1 MITLTPKRQLGV
13 RVRSDVADELK
24 RIAAAREMS
33 VNELTEQIIVGHL
46 AAIARGET
54 MNLDEF
60 TVRVQELVAEHTAR
74 TSATAKEMLDKV
86 VSRVI
91 RNIDALK
98 AMIDSHVRTCHPKL
112 YDDYVKHVQDIMRQM
127 GLIAPKP
134 PLQ

>member
-13 RVRSDVADELK
+13 RVRSDVADELR

-46 AAIARGET
+46 TAIARGET

-60 TVRVQELVAEHTAR
+60 TAKVDELIAEHTA
-74 TSATAKEMLDKV
+74 KVQGIIDKMV
-86 VSRVI
+86 TRVI

-98 AMIDSHVRTCHPKL
+98 AMIDSHVHTCHPDI
-112 YDDYVKHVQDIMRQM
+112 YDKYVKNVQDIMRQM
-127 GLIAPKP
+127 GLITPKP